1 MEKINWEEISLT
13 IITHAGMAKSN
24 AIIAISEAEAGNF
37 TTAAELLASAEKN
50 MITAEKTHMDI
61 IVQEAQGVQHDF
73 KVLFM
78 HAEDQM
84 LTTQVLTILAQKFVN
99 LYQKLAK

>member
-1 MEKINWEEISLT
+1 MT
-13 IITHAGMAKSN
+13 IISYAGMAKSN
-24 AIIAISEAEAGNF
+24 AVLAIGEAENGAF
-37 TTAAELLASAEKN
+37 EKADSLLKEADEMMIVAEK
-50 MITAEKTHMDI
+50 AHMDI

-84 LTTQVLTILAQKFVN
+84 LTTQTLMILVQKFIN
-99 LYQKLAK
+99 LYKN